1 MVTAASSYFFASGN
15 TIWWRLVL
23 RHQSPSP
30 RFYSTQAQ
38 WSAWSLLW
46 KLLCRC
52 WPLLCGFAAEDAGHQ
67 PCSTHYC
74 GGGTGSPLHGRVPWM
89 CFSARKFEFP
99 YDSDQLDFD
108 TLFRLIS
115 AEAPCCRAE
124 STAEPESAAL
134 TAESCKGG
142 AESSQTSEGI
152 AGAALQASLLP
163 SPPDGAKVPT
173 IATEAPVLHPERTA
187 WD

>member
-1 MVTAASSYFFASGN
+1 MAEFRDV
-15 TIWWRLVL
+15 
-23 RHQSPSP
+23 
-30 RFYSTQAQ
+30 ST
-38 WSAWSLLW
+38 
-46 KLLCRC
+46 
-52 WPLLCGFAAEDAGHQ
+52 E
-67 PCSTHYC
+67 
-74 GGGTGSPLHGRVPWM
+74 M

-115 AEAPCCRAE
+115 AEAPSCRAE

-142 AESSQTSEGI
+142 AESSETSEGI

-163 SPPDGAKVPT
+163 SPPGGAKVPT
-173 IATEAPVLHPERTA
+173 IATDAPVLHPEITA
-187 WD
+187 